1 MSRKLPKAIARTID
15 DLRSSAA
22 TARAEAARPAKA
34 VAARAT
40 APEPAAVEPEP
51 EAVPPPPAKAPA
63 PKADAP
69 SPAPA
74 PSAAAKKK
82 PTSQPARM
90 PVPVSHQPET
100 TGHEAAL
107 RHAQAR
113 TIVEKHVTYSAA
125 GGLIPIPIA
134 DVAGVT
140 AIIVHMAGSLARHYK
155 IPPDRNRTRALVL
168 GLIGAMAPV
177 GLGALTSSS
186 LLRFIPGANL
196 VGMAVTSIAAAAC
209 TRSIG
214 FIFIEHFESGGTLLD
229 FDPDSYKA
237 SLAVRREGA
246 NASRS

>member
-1 MSRKLPKAIARTID
+1 MSRKLPKAIGRTID
-15 DLRSSAA
+15 DMRSNAA

-34 VAARAT
+34 VARAA
-40 APEPAAVEPEP
+40 APVEPEP
-51 EAVPPPPAKAPA
+51 EPDSPPAAKAP
-63 PKADAP
+63 KAEAA
-69 SPAPA
+69 APA
-74 PSAAAKKK
+74 AAPPSAATEKRASRSA
-82 PTSQPARM
+82 PL
-90 PVPVSHQPET
+90 PVPVAPQP
-100 TGHEAAL
+100 GAPDYEAAL

-113 TIVEKHVTYSAA
+113 TIVEKHATYAAA
-125 GGLIPIPIA
+125 GGLIPIPVA

-140 AIIVHMAGSLARHYK
+140 AIIVHMAGNLARHYT

-229 FDPDSYKA
+229 FDPDAYKA
-237 SLAVRREGA
+237 SLAARGA
-246 NASRS
+246 GPGRS

>member
-1 MSRKLPKAIARTID
+1 MSRKLPKAIGRTID
-15 DLRSSAA
+15 DMRSSAA

-34 VAARAT
+34 VARAA
-40 APEPAAVEPEP
+40 APGPVEPEP
-51 EAVPPPPAKAPA
+51 EPVTAPAAKAPKAEAAA
-63 PKADAP
+63 PDTTQTSAQKEKPA
-69 SPAPA
+69 SRPAPLPVPIA
-74 PSAAAKKK
+74 PQPSA
-82 PTSQPARM
+82 RDY
-90 PVPVSHQPET
+90 
-100 TGHEAAL
+100 EAAL

-113 TIVEKHVTYSAA
+113 TIVEKHATYAAA

-140 AIIVHMAGSLARHYK
+140 AIIVHMASNLARHYT

-196 VGMAVTSIAAAAC
+196 VGMAVTSVAAAAC

-214 FIFIEHFESGGTLLD
+214 LIFIEHFESGGTLLD
-229 FDPDSYKA
+229 FDPDAYKA
-237 SLAVRREGA
+237 SLAVRGA
-246 NASRS
+246 GTNASRS

>member
-1 MSRKLPKAIARTID
+1 MSRKLPKAIGRTID
-15 DLRSSAA
+15 DLRSNAA

-34 VAARAT
+34 VARAA
-40 APEPAAVEPEP
+40 APEPDEPEP
-51 EAVPPPPAKAPA
+51 EPASPPAAKAP
-63 PKADAP
+63 KAEAA
-69 SPAPA
+69 APA
-74 PSAAAKKK
+74 AAPPSAATEK
-82 PTSQPARM
+82 PASRSAPL
-90 PVPVSHQPET
+90 PVPVAAQP
-100 TGHEAAL
+100 GAPDYEAAL

-113 TIVEKHVTYSAA
+113 TIVEKHATYAAA
-125 GGLIPIPIA
+125 GGLIPIPVA

-140 AIIVHMAGSLARHYK
+140 AIIVHMAGNLARHYT

-214 FIFIEHFESGGTLLD
+214 LIFIEHFESGGTLLD
-229 FDPDSYKA
+229 FDPDAYKA
-237 SLAVRREGA
+237 SLAARGA
-246 NASRS
+246 GPNASRS

>member
-15 DLRSSAA
+15 DMRSTAA
-22 TARAEAARPAKA
+22 TARAEAVRPAKA
-34 VAARAT
+34 VARTA
-40 APEPAAVEPEP
+40 APEPVEPEP
-51 EAVPPPPAKAPA
+51 EPAPPPAAKATKAEAASQDTTPTSAAKETPASRPA
-63 PKADAP
+63 PVPLA
-69 SPAPA
+69 
-74 PSAAAKKK
+74 
-82 PTSQPARM
+82 
-90 PVPVSHQPET
+90 VPVAPQPSSPD
-100 TGHEAAL
+100 HDAAL

-113 TIVEKHVTYSAA
+113 TIVEKHATYAAA
-125 GGLIPIPIA
+125 GGLIPIPVA

-140 AIIVHMAGSLARHYK
+140 AIIVHMASNLARHYT

-214 FIFIEHFESGGTLLD
+214 LIFIEHFESGGTLLD
-229 FDPDSYKA
+229 FDPDAYKA
-237 SLAVRREGA
+237 SLAARGA
-246 NASRS
+246 SPNVNRS

>member
-1 MSRKLPKAIARTID
+1 MSRKLPKAIGRTID
-15 DLRSSAA
+15 DMRSNAA

-34 VAARAT
+34 VARAA
-40 APEPAAVEPEP
+40 APGPVEPEP
-51 EAVPPPPAKAPA
+51 EPASPPAAKAPKAEAAA
-63 PKADAP
+63 PLPVPIAP
-69 SPAPA
+69 Q
-74 PSAAAKKK
+74 PSA
-82 PTSQPARM
+82 PDY
-90 PVPVSHQPET
+90 
-100 TGHEAAL
+100 EAAL

-113 TIVEKHVTYSAA
+113 TIVEKHATYAAA
-125 GGLIPIPIA
+125 GGLIPIPVA

-140 AIIVHMAGSLARHYK
+140 AIIVHMAGNLARHYT

-229 FDPDSYKA
+229 FDPDAYKA
-237 SLAVRREGA
+237 SLAARGA
-246 NASRS
+246 GPGRS